1 MVGVKRSLLFRRPG
15 SILLAADGNPGRE
28 EKAAHMSG
36 GNDTD
41 TGQHGCRRRV
51 VRGAVILGLGIGG
64 FFDGIVL
71 HQVLQWH
78 HMLTN
83 VEPLTGMASFEL
95 NTLWD
100 GLFHVFAYVCTL
112 IGIALVWSAARL
124 PSFRWSTKPLVGG
137 LLVGWGTFNVAE
149 GIVNHHILQIHH
161 VRAGP
166 NQPWWDLGFL
176 VWGAIM
182 LVGGLLLTRAGNRD
196 SGRQTA
202 SDEH

>member
-1 MVGVKRSLLFRRPG
+1 MSEE
-15 SILLAADGNPGRE
+15 IDTNMRE
-28 EKAAHMSG
+28 QG
-36 GNDTD
+36 Y
-41 TGQHGCRRRV
+41 RRRV
-51 VRGAVILGLGIGG
+51 GRGAVVLGLGIGG

-112 IGIALVWSAARL
+112 IGIALVWSATRL
-124 PSFRWSTKPLVGG
+124 PSFRWSTMLLAGG
-137 LLVGWGTFNVAE
+137 LSVGWGAFNVVE

-182 LVGGLLLTRAGNRD
+182 LAGGFLLMRAGNRD

-202 SDEH
+202 SATH

>member
-1 MVGVKRSLLFRRPG
+1 MSEEIDP
-15 SILLAADGNPGRE
+15 NTRE
-28 EKAAHMSG
+28 QG
-36 GNDTD
+36 Y
-41 TGQHGCRRRV
+41 RRRV
-51 VRGAVILGLGIGG
+51 GLGAVVLGLGIGG

-112 IGIALVWSAARL
+112 IGIALVWSATRL
-124 PSFRWSTKPLVGG
+124 PSFRWLTMPSATLNAPQP
-137 LLVGWGTFNVAE
+137 TESPPARS
-149 GIVNHHILQIHH
+149 IVNHHILQIHH

-182 LVGGLLLTRAGNRD
+182 LAGGYLLMRAGNRD

-202 SDEH
+202 NATH

>member
-1 MVGVKRSLLFRRPG
+1 MSEETH
-15 SILLAADGNPGRE
+15 AD
-28 EKAAHMSG
+28 S
-36 GNDTD
+36 
-41 TGQHGCRRRV
+41 GQHGCRRRV
-51 VRGAVILGLGIGG
+51 AWGAVILGLGIGG

-182 LVGGLLLTRAGNRD
+182 LVGGLLLTGAGNRD